1 MQSKKSFCISSI
13 VPALALVCG
22 TAQADSSYGDL
33 ANPGVYFGAG
43 NVNGNF
49 TIGTDNGI
57 ELGLR
62 AKNRATGALLDGS
75 SGTYFADPGHYAGGG
90 SKAQWNYEF
99 SFNLSGLSDN
109 EGLSFLLGVD
119 HDPSAGTAYTW
130 VDARTYFGDNATS
143 GSSFQNSQNVGFH
156 STPGGAFD
164 LDQNGLYSFVLEVR
178 AANDNLLGS
187 TSMNVQVGAV
197 PEPETYALMLAGLGV
212 VGFASRRR
220 FKA

>member
-22 TAQADSSYGDL
+22 TAQAASSYGDL

-99 SFNLSGLSDN
+99 SFNLSGFSDN

-130 VDARTYFGDNATS
+130 VDARTYFGDNATR
-143 GSSFQNSQNVGFH
+143 GSSFQNSQNVGFR

-164 LDQNGLYSFVLEVR
+164 VDQNGLYSFVLEVR

-212 VGFASRRR
+212 IGFASRRR

>member
-143 GSSFQNSQNVGFH
+143 GSSFQNS
-156 STPGGAFD
+156 
-164 LDQNGLYSFVLEVR
+164 
-178 AANDNLLGS
+178 
-187 TSMNVQVGAV
+187 
-197 PEPETYALMLAGLGV
+197 
-212 VGFASRRR
+212 
-220 FKA
+220 